1 MRKARIQILETFRR
15 RIEVSKL
22 MKRITILKQVLVT
35 TIQVSVTTIRVS
47 VITILNRVWD
57 TQMKMNKSKMV
68 VAVNRP
74 VICLIIDVYIFE
86 S

>member
-22 MKRITILKQVLVT
+22 MKRITILKQVLVI
-35 TIQVSVTTIRVS
+35 TIQVSVITIRVS
-47 VITILNRVWD
+47 DITILNPAWE
-57 TQMKMNKSKMV
+57 TPMKMV